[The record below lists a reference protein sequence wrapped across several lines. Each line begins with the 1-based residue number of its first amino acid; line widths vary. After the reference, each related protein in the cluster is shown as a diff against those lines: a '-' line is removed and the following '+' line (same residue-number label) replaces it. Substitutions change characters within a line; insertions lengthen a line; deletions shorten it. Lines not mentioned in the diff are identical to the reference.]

1 MNAGASG
8 AALKDIPKP
17 GLGAATQSTFRSG
30 QDSAHQDNH
39 NVNYES
45 IQDEE
50 DRDNQTSGTNR
61 TIRAQQQAVG
71 ALGAE
76 ETQTDINRLQ
86 IVDEGGKTATETL
99 KKGHT
104 SKRSQPSRHG
114 PTKAAKVHGYHGKE
128 ISSSTVGHLGSATA
142 QSKPN
147 FGDKMNL
154 NAKTDT
160 NKLNAD

>member
-1 MNAGASG
+1 MNARASV
-8 AALKDIPKP
+8 AALKGIPKP
-17 GLGAATQSTFRSG
+17 GVGAATQSTFRSG
-30 QDSAHQDNH
+30 RDSAHN

-61 TIRAQQQAVG
+61 TIRAQRQAVG

-86 IVDEGGKTATETL
+86 IVDEGGKMAL

-104 SKRSQPSRHG
+104 PKRGQP
-114 PTKAAKVHGYHGKE
+114 
-128 ISSSTVGHLGSATA
+128 
-142 QSKPN
+142 
-147 FGDKMNL
+147 
-154 NAKTDT
+154 
-160 NKLNAD
+160 